1 MFIGIRN
8 NLLTKNLIFTI
19 DNITYEAK
27 WQHII
32 DLYRKDSEMENMKM
46 LPRLTDNHVIPQK
59 ISKMK
64 VKCAAQ
70 VFSQRVSS
78 LMAFLACKYNIIIPL
93 IIFLIGIHILYKEV
107 YTNTY

>member
-19 DNITYEAK
+19 DNITNEAK

-32 DLYRKDSEMENMKM
+32 DVYKIDSTIENVKM
-46 LPRLTDNHVIPQK
+46 LPRLTDNHVIPEK
-59 ISKMK
+59 IFKMK

-70 VFSQRVSS
+70 IFSERVSS
-78 LMAFLACKYNIIIPL
+78 LMAFLACK
-93 IIFLIGIHILYKEV
+93 
-107 YTNTY
+107 

>member
-32 DLYRKDSEMENMKM
+32 DLYRKDSEMENLKM

-78 LMAFLACKYNIIIPL
+78 LMAFLACKYNIIVSYNIFDRHTYL
-93 IIFLIGIHILYKEV
+93 IQTNLY
-107 YTNTY
+107 